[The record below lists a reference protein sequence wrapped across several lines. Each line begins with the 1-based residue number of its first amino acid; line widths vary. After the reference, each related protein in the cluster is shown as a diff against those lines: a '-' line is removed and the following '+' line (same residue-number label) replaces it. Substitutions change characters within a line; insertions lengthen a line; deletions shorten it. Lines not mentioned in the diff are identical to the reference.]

1 MSLLPSTA
9 TWSAGLGSIFCQALG
24 TPESSYGLGSCPSF
38 SPTSTPS
45 SLVQEPL
52 RNKEHRPQP
61 AEVQGHP
68 GPHCHTP
75 QLRAGHS
82 TPAPYTQTSCQLA
95 VFYFALSS
103 LTLTIMGIWSYTNDT

>member
-52 RNKEHRPQP
+52 CNKEHRPQP

-68 GPHCHTP
+68 GPTVTFPSSGRGTLPPPHTHR
-75 QLRAGHS
+75 QAANWL
-82 TPAPYTQTSCQLA
+82 
-95 VFYFALSS
+95 YFIL
-103 LTLTIMGIWSYTNDT
+103 LFPV